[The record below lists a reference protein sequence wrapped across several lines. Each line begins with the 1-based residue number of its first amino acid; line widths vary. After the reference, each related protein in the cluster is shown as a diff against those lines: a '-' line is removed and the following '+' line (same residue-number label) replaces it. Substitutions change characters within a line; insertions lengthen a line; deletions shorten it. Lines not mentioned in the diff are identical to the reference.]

1 MEKLPI
7 EKILEIA
14 SSYRVTRV
22 RVFGSWARGEA
33 RPDSDLDLI
42 IDVPRGFTLFDLGGI
57 MLDLEDV
64 LGIKVDVFT
73 ENSLHP
79 RLKDRILAEA
89 KTLVAA

>member
-1 MEKLPI
+1 MEQLPI
-7 EKILEIA
+7 EKILEITG
-14 SSYRVTRV
+14 SYGATNV
-22 RVFGSWARGEA
+22 RVFGSWARGDA

-42 IDVPRGFTLFDLGGI
+42 VDVPRGTTLFDMAGMELQ
-57 MLDLEDV
+57 LEEL
-64 LGIKVDVFT
+64 LGIKVEVFT

>member
-7 EKILEIA
+7 EKILEITG
-14 SSYRVTRV
+14 SYRATNV
-22 RVFGSWARGEA
+22 RVFGSWARREA

-42 IDVPRGFTLFDLGGI
+42 VDVPRGTTLFDMAG
-57 MLDLEDV
+57 MERQLEEL
-64 LGIKVDVFT
+64 LGIKVEVFT